1 MKKRTSF
8 TLLEES
14 KEILARLAK
23 KRGIYQSTLL
33 DVLLRE
39 EDRRERAYDRSK
51 RSKA

>member
-14 KEILARLAK
+14 LEILARLAK

-39 EDRRERAYDRSK
+39 EDQRERAYDRSRAVK
-51 RSKA
+51 S